1 MVIELS
7 GHRGACAVRIDFG
20 PESTN
25 AIRIITENCMAH
37 AKPGYLPRTLLLL
50 LALLP
55 AALQAQPQ
63 DARTANVA
71 LINEQLAHH
80 VGVLAY
86 LWGYPMVDM
95 STQMHNETHRV
106 APQQQVLAPLNYFNR
121 MEYLVTP
128 TSSGGL
134 RAPNND
140 TLYLSGWF
148 DLSQEPVIV
157 RTPDTGGRYY
167 TLAVTDFFNEV
178 THIGRRTTGTAENY
192 FALVGPDF
200 KGELPDGVTA
210 VPVATR
216 QAWILGRV
224 LVDGEADFAQA
235 LQVMRGFWS
244 APLSQWKRGQPARLP
259 PVEDAA
265 KVDPRGS
272 LEYFA
277 VLNRWL
283 RSNRVPAD
291 EGALMAQFDRI
302 GFGPGVEFDE
312 SRIDAATRNG
322 LLRAIE
328 DGRALLRAAS
338 QTPMPD
344 VRNGWTFPLGLAD
357 YGHDYLMRANV
368 AFGGYANRPEESA
381 YAARTVDDA
390 GQLMSGANNYRLHF
404 KPEQI
409 PPAGAF
415 WSIIAYDLQTLSLI
429 ANPIERYSIGDRT
442 PGLQFNA
449 DGTLDI
455 YIQKDEPAQGRSN
468 WLPVGEGPFMMV
480 VRIYEPGPGVFD
492 GSYAPPPL
500 QMP

>member
-1 MVIELS
+1 MKPFKQAAAL
-7 GHRGACAVRIDFG
+7 RG
-20 PESTN
+20 
-25 AIRIITENCMAH
+25 
-37 AKPGYLPRTLLLL
+37 LLLL

-55 AALQAQPQ
+55 GSSLAQAQ
-63 DARTANVA
+63 DVRMANVA

-80 VGVLAY
+80 IGTLGY

-95 STQMHNETHRV
+95 STQMHNETHRNS
-106 APQQQVLAPLNYFNR
+106 PGQTVLAPLNHFNR
-121 MEYLVTP
+121 LEFLVTP
-128 TSSGGL
+128 TSAGNL

-148 DLSQEPVIV
+148 DLSREPVIV
-157 RTPDTGGRYY
+157 RAPDTGGRYY

-178 THIGRRTTGTAENY
+178 THLGRRTTGTAERY

-200 KGELPDGVTA
+200 RGELPDGVTA
-210 VPVATR
+210 VPVATQ

-224 LVDGEADFAQA
+224 LVDGEKDFPQA
-235 LQVMRGFWS
+235 LEVMRGFWS
-244 APLSQWKRGQPARLP
+244 APLSQWKRGQPPVP
-259 PVEDAA
+259 PVADAPQA
-265 KVDPRGS
+265 DPRAS

-283 RSNRVPAD
+283 RTNRVPAD
-291 EGALMAQFDRI
+291 EGALMALFDRA
-302 GFGPGVEFDE
+302 GFGPGVEFDAAQ
-312 SRIDAATRNG
+312 IDDATRRG
-322 LLRAIE
+322 LQRAIE
-328 DGRALLRAAS
+328 DARATLRAAS
-338 QTPMPD
+338 QTPLPD

-368 AFGGYANRPEESA
+368 AFGGYANRPEEST

-390 GQLMSGANNYRLHF
+390 GQLMSGANSYHLHF
-404 KPEQI
+404 KPEHI

-415 WSIIAYDLQTLSLI
+415 WSLIPYDLETLSLI

-455 YIQKDEPAQGRSN
+455 YIQKDEPEHGRSN

-480 VRIYEPGPGVFD
+480 LRIYEPGPGVFD
-492 GSYAPPPL
+492 GSYTLPPL
-500 QMP
+500 QLR